1 MHDIHNVSRD
11 IQYMMLLIG
20 EVTVCQPRAGYPELI
35 SKSHK
40 LFQEI
45 DHNILPSVM
54 KDIPCFLEGC
64 IDPPLKTELSVNS
77 YKYRD

>member
-35 SKSHK
+35 SKSQNYFRK
-40 LFQEI
+40 
-45 DHNILPSVM
+45 
-54 KDIPCFLEGC
+54 
-64 IDPPLKTELSVNS
+64 
-77 YKYRD
+77 

>member
-1 MHDIHNVSRD
+1 MSAKGWV
-11 IQYMMLLIG
+11 
-20 EVTVCQPRAGYPELI
+20 PRAHLQEP
-35 SKSHK
+35 K

-64 IDPPLKTELSVNS
+64 IDPPLKTELSVHS